1 MIVMRLLLVL
11 LVFVTFDLG
20 GPLLAGAE
28 TVEELEE
35 AAHGR
40 RRLARLA
47 STMVPPTAAVTN
59 PARQVYAPPALR
71 SPRRPVDLVRLPRKL
86 PPRPASAPPDSPEDH

>member
-1 MIVMRLLLVL
+1 MIRLLLVL

-20 GPLLAGAE
+20 GPLLAGAGS
-28 TVEELEE
+28 VEEFEE

-47 STMVPPTAAVTN
+47 STTVPPTAAVTN
-59 PARQVYAPPALR
+59 PARQVYASEALR
-71 SPRRPVDLVRLPRKL
+71 SSPRPVELVRIPRKL
-86 PPRPASAPPDSPEDH
+86 PARPAAAAPPDSPEDH

>member
-1 MIVMRLLLVL
+1 MFLVL

-20 GPLLAGAE
+20 GPLLAGAGG
-28 TVEELEE
+28 VEEFEE

-59 PARQVYAPPALR
+59 PARQVHAPPALR
-71 SPRRPVDLVRLPRKL
+71 SSPRPVDLGRLPRKL
-86 PPRPASAPPDSPEDH
+86 PPRPADAAPPDSPEDH